1 MITMGVLQSWAFLIV
16 LLAVVALGTRLLAD
30 FMAWTGGGVV
40 PAEPAAETTL
50 EASATEIHRP
60 APVAAPADEPFD
72 QYADL
77 VP

>member
-50 EASATEIHRP
+50 EASATEIHRH
-60 APVAAPADEPFD
+60 PVAAPADEPFD